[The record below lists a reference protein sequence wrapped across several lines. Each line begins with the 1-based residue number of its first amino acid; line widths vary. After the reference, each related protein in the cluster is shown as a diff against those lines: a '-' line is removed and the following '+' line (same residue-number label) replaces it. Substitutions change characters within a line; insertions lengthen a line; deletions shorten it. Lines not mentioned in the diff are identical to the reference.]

1 MPVNYLGLVLCVL
14 GYSFN
19 KDDFIVSV
27 MRPNYAV
34 KTSVDPCEAPLS
46 GKKHG
51 TEYKESISQ
60 MEQ

>member
-14 GYSFN
+14 GYSF
-19 KDDFIVSV
+19 IVSV
-27 MRPNYAV
+27 VKPNYAV
-34 KTSVDPCEAPLS
+34 KTSVDPGEAPLS

-51 TEYKESISQ
+51 TEFKESVGQ